1 MPDVIRTILVEQ
13 KMMYEEKIAQLIK
26 ERDEARREV
35 CRFATSH
42 FTDSEASFRRANG
55 LSQCDPSPAMSFK
68 DAYSIKYAEH
78 RQWDCFK
85 EETNDQSR

>member
-35 CRFATSH
+35 CRMAAGKEGKSSAVSPGAVEH
-42 FTDSEASFRRANG
+42 AKFRN
-55 LSQCDPSPAMSFK
+55 
-68 DAYSIKYAEH
+68 
-78 RQWDCFK
+78 WDCF
-85 EETNDQSR
+85 EEQK